1 MIKPSKPGRANR
13 IEEQIQRDLASLIP
27 KELSDKRIGLVTI
40 TGVKITPDYAHA
52 TVYFTSIGSTPEAS
66 EEALNNASPIL
77 HQRIFKLLKIHTVP
91 QLHFV
96 YDKSVEEGFE
106 MDQLIKKARAED
118 AEKIKE

>member
-1 MIKPSKPGRANR
+1 M
-13 IEEQIQRDLASLIP
+13 ASLIP